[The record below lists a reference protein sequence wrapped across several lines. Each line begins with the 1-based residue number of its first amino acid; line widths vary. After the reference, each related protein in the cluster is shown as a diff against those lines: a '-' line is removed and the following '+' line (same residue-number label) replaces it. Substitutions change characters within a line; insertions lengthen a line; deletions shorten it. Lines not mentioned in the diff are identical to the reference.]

1 MKFVVSKLLNYKM
14 ENTVYIKQIQGHAD
28 HGWLQ
33 ANFSFSFGSWY
44 NPDRIQFG
52 ALRVLMMIGEGMG
65 FGPSRQYGNHHNP
78 SRRRFSS
85 QRQHGKSH
93 NQKW

>member
-1 MKFVVSKLLNYKM
+1 M

-52 ALRVLMMIGEGMG
+52 ALRVLNDDWRRNG
-65 FGPSRQYGNHHNP
+65 FWTLTTIWK
-78 SRRRFSS
+78 SS
-85 QRQHGKSH
+85 QSL
-93 NQKW
+93 